1 MKKTFTLIEL
11 LVVIA
16 IIAILAGMLLPALN
30 KAREKA
36 RISTC
41 MGNLRQIGVDL
52 GGYETDNDNLPP
64 DSHDISGGGSKWAPN
79 YSWFTMLYAYSHNGT
94 NFTPINP
101 NAWKVLQCPG
111 DIRTCNHKHR
121 TYGAN
126 WTALPAISGN
136 TVQNETNTGINVTYR
151 KSSRL
156 KKSPS
161 RMVTIF
167 ERQAD
172 NDGDPRVD
180 VNAIP
185 FSGWLIE
192 QRGSAP
198 ANNMVRGHANF
209 CHKTGA
215 PYLFWDGHVE
225 FFDRLKIT
233 NFDYKY
239 MFNTLTNNDK

>member
-1 MKKTFTLIEL
+1 MKKKFTLIEL

-16 IIAILAGMLLPALN
+16 IIAILAGMLLPALS
-30 KAREKA
+30 KARDRA
-36 RISTC
+36 RISACTS
-41 MGNLRQIGVDL
+41 NLKQIGLDL
-52 GGYETDNDNLPP
+52 GVYESDYDVLPP
-64 DSHDISGGGSKWAPN
+64 DSVDISGSGSKWAPN
-79 YSWFTMLYAYSHNGT
+79 YSWFILLYAYCYNGT
-94 NFTPINP
+94 NFKPNNP
-101 NAWKVLQCPG
+101 NAWKVLLCPG
-111 DIRTCNHKHR
+111 DIRSCDHKHR

-126 WTALPAISGN
+126 WAALPGIKAGVVYHADNS
-136 TVQNETNTGINVTYR
+136 GINVTYG

-172 NDGDPRVD
+172 YDGDPRVD

-185 FSGWLIE
+185 SGQWLQE
-192 QRGSAP
+192 QDGSVP
-198 ANNMVRGHANF
+198 ANNMVRSHANF

-225 FFDRLKIT
+225 FMDRLKIS

-239 MFNTLTNNDK
+239 LFNTLINNDK